1 MFMKK
6 RVRITLLVS
15 TVVAALVPILL
26 EFLISSEME
35 GRLWV
40 IAGISL
46 VIAAAAAWFAIRS
59 IAVPLDRLSETTRL
73 ISQGDLTKRVDGLT
87 RSDEIGI
94 LSNHI
99 QRMVDNLNDMITS
112 VRDTTNQV
120 TASAGQLSAGAEQT
134 TKAIQHVT
142 VAIQEMASGSEQQKN
157 SIETGIK
164 GVEEM
169 SSQAVIISEHI
180 RTFTETME
188 RTREVAEEGNT
199 SVISV
204 VEKIEHIQ
212 HTVEELG
219 TVIETLGGLT
229 ENIGGMAE
237 MITGIAKQTN
247 MLALNASIEAA
258 RAGEQ
263 GKGFAVVASEVR
275 KLAEGSEKSAHQIE
289 DLIGGI
295 QSEVRRAL
303 DSMENAKRGVEEG
316 IIAVDTSGRSF
327 SRIRKAVRGTSEKIE
342 GVLASAQELA
352 AGAGRVSESISGIR
366 VVAEESAGNTQTIS
380 AAAEEQLASIEEV
393 ASSSAELS
401 RMAAQLQEQAGKFK
415 VRK

>member
-1 MFMKK
+1 MKK
-6 RVRITLLVS
+6 SVRITLLVS

-35 GRLWV
+35 GRTLI
-40 IAGISL
+40 IAGVSL
-46 VIAAAAAWFAIRS
+46 VVAAAAAWFAIRS
-59 IAVPLDRLSETTRL
+59 IAVPLDRLGESARL
-73 ISQGDLTKRVDGLT
+73 ISQGDLTKRVDGLN

-94 LSNHI
+94 LSNHV

-112 VRDTTNQV
+112 VHETTNRV
-120 TASAGQLSAGAEQT
+120 SASAQHLSAGAGQT
-134 TKAIQHVT
+134 TKAIQDVT
-142 VAIQEMASGSEQQKN
+142 VAIQEMAAGSEQQMN
-157 SIETGIK
+157 NIETGIR

-169 SSQAVIISEHI
+169 SSQALVISEHI
-180 RTFTETME
+180 RAFTETME
-188 RTREVAEEGNT
+188 RTTAVAEEGNS

-219 TVIETLGGLT
+219 TVIETLSELT
-229 ENIGGMAE
+229 ENIGGIVE
-237 MITGIAKQTN
+237 VITGIAKQTN

-289 DLIGGI
+289 ELIGSI
-295 QSEVRRAL
+295 QSEVRRAQN
-303 DSMENAKRGVEEG
+303 SMENAKQGVEEG

-327 SRIRKAVRGTSEKIE
+327 SRIRKAVRGTADKIE
-342 GVLASAQELA
+342 GVLASSQELA
-352 AGAGRVSESISGIR
+352 AGAGKVTESISGIR

-380 AAAEEQLASIEEV
+380 AAAEEQLASIDEI

-401 RMAAQLQEQAGKFK
+401 RMAVKLQELVGKFK
-415 VRK
+415 VQKL